1 MRVKYAVL
9 DVKGRNEEMLGDKTL
24 GIEVTVPE
32 FVARCGLGNID
43 PQHTGGDATRAAIEE
58 CLTVALPPDDA
69 ILVTVRSDLD
79 SIGGMAVLTI
89 RAKELKLSS
98 EALDRVRLI
107 AEADKFAHGEW
118 SGPWPLPKKDDWDI
132 DDYASASADDLH
144 SKLAAIGGA
153 IVDYKLPVAERVAL
167 AERWILTGEEPAE
180 YRRRYNEE
188 RKQIAEAIAA
198 GKIQVST
205 AADSKIAVVV
215 SENRAGTSIGYC
227 VAPIVVLL
235 NPQFRFEGSDPHRK
249 FTVCQFKEGYVNLR
263 AVVAELNEQE
273 PGWGGSPTI
282 IGSPQGSGSSL
293 DMTEVLSVV
302 TRHLLG

>member
-1 MRVKYAVL
+1 MKYAVL
-9 DVKGRNEEMLGDKTL
+9 DVRNHDRNEEVLGERTL

-32 FVARCGLGNID
+32 FAAKCGLGNID

-58 CLTVALPPDDA
+58 CLTAVLPPEDA

-79 SIGGMAVLTI
+79 ALGGMAVLTI
-89 RAKELKLSS
+89 RAKGLKLSS

-118 SGPWPLPKKDDWDI
+118 SGPRPLPKRDDWDI

-205 AADSKIAVVV
+205 AADGKIAVVV

-227 VAPIVVLL
+227 VAPIVALL
-235 NPQFRFEGSDPHRK
+235 NPQFRFEGSEPHRK

-263 AVVAELNEQE
+263 GVVAELNERE
-273 PGWGGSPTI
+273 SGWGGSPTI